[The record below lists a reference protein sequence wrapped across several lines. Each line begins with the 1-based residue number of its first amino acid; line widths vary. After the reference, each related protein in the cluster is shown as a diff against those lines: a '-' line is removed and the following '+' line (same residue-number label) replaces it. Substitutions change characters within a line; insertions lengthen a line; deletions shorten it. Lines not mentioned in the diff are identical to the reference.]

1 MAESNKDD
9 RFCKRIDFSSGNLST
24 AWKTF
29 KMQFE
34 VFKIAK
40 KYSDM
45 SEEEQISNM
54 LVQMGNE
61 SVPIYAQFNYDSTV
75 TNKKRTLKNTI
86 RMFDEY
92 FEPVKNVIY
101 ERAMFNTMRQGE
113 KTIHQFIVELQ
124 SQADQCDYGEMKND
138 LIRDRIV
145 VGVKDKKLREYL
157 MDVDDL
163 DLNKCIQKS
172 KQWVS
177 NHQQTQKFEEADDD
191 NLDSLTSKQDS
202 KAKQQYKSED
212 RPSREKPCERC
223 NKTFHRGRNCPAK
236 FSVCKACNEKGHWAK
251 SPLCKKGSRTVN
263 ELDSNLS
270 ALEEDTDSLFLGDSL

>member
-9 RFCKRIDFSSGNLST
+9 KFCKRIDFSSGNLST
-24 AWKTF
+24 AWKSF

-34 VFKIAK
+34 VFKVAK

-45 SEEEQISNM
+45 SDEEQISNM

-61 SVPIYAQFNYDSTV
+61 SVPIYAQFVYCESKEAR
-75 TNKKRTLKNTI
+75 KKTLTNTI
-86 RMFDEY
+86 RMFDKY

-101 ERAMFNTMRQGE
+101 ERAKFNTMRQGE
-113 KTIHQFIVELQ
+113 KSIHQFIVELQ
-124 SQADQCDYGEMKND
+124 NQADQCDYGTMKSD

-157 MDVDDL
+157 MDIDDL

-177 NHQQTQKFEEADDD
+177 NHQQTSKFEYSDDENVD
-191 NLDSLTSKQDS
+191 AVSSRPEKKKCSYPITT
-202 KAKQQYKSED
+202 E
-212 RPSREKPCERC
+212 RPSWVLQS
-223 NKTFHRGRNCPAK
+223 T
-236 FSVCKACNEKGHWAK
+236 
-251 SPLCKKGSRTVN
+251 SPN
-263 ELDSNLS
+263 
-270 ALEEDTDSLFLGDSL
+270 

>member
-9 RFCKRIDFSSGNLST
+9 KFCKRIDFSSGNLST
-24 AWKTF
+24 AWKSF

-34 VFKIAK
+34 VFKVAK

-45 SEEEQISNM
+45 SDEEQISNM

-61 SVPIYAQFNYDSTV
+61 SVPIYAQFVYDDSKESQ
-75 TNKKRTLKNTI
+75 KKTLTNTI

-101 ERAMFNTMRQGE
+101 ERAKFNTMRQGE
-113 KTIHQFIVELQ
+113 KSIHQFIVELQ
-124 SQADQCDYGEMKND
+124 NQADQCDYGTMKSD

-157 MDVDDL
+157 MDIDDL

-177 NHQQTQKFEEADDD
+177 NHQQTSKFDDVED
-191 NLDSLTSKQDS
+191 ENAEQYHLVLKRNSLHILKLPNVLLGKSHVTCVTGLFIVVNIVLPNSQSVKSVQSEGTGPNLRSARKVQSL
-202 KAKQQYKSED
+202 
-212 RPSREKPCERC
+212 
-223 NKTFHRGRNCPAK
+223 
-236 FSVCKACNEKGHWAK
+236 
-251 SPLCKKGSRTVN
+251 
-263 ELDSNLS
+263 
-270 ALEEDTDSLFLGDSL
+270 

>member
-9 RFCKRIDFSSGNLST
+9 KFCKRIDFSSGNLST
-24 AWKTF
+24 AWKSF

-34 VFKIAK
+34 VFKVAK

-45 SEEEQISNM
+45 SDEEQISNM

-61 SVPIYAQFNYDSTV
+61 SVPIYAQFVYDSSKEAQ
-75 TNKKRTLKNTI
+75 KKTLTNTI

-101 ERAMFNTMRQGE
+101 ERAKFNTMRQGE
-113 KTIHQFIVELQ
+113 KSIHQFIVELQ
-124 SQADQCDYGEMKND
+124 NQADQCDYGTMKSD

-157 MDVDDL
+157 MDIDDL

-177 NHQQTQKFEEADDD
+177 NHQQTSKFDDVD
-191 NLDSLTSKQDS
+191 DENVDAVSSRPEKKQS
-202 KAKQQYKSED
+202 SYPKSSE
-212 RPSREKPCERC
+212 RPSREKPCEMC
-223 NKTFHRGRNCPAK
+223 NRPFHRGKHCPAK
-236 FSVCKACNEKGHWAK
+236 FSVCKVCSERGHWAK
-251 SPLCKKGSRTVN
+251 SPLCKKSTKSVN
-263 ELDSNLS
+263 ELDSS
-270 ALEEDTDSLFLGDSL
+270 AGLTEDTDSLFLGDSL